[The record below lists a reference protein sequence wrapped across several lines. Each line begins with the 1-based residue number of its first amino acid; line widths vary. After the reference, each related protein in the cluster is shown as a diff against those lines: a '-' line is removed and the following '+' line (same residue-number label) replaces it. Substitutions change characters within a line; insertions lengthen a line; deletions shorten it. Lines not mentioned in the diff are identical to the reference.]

1 MTSHLNTI
9 SFLVSQKGKPVSV
22 KDNFIY
28 KLNKTTNSTK
38 YYRCAEQSCTVT
50 LHTDLNDVL
59 VKVKGDH
66 SHPPEPDEIE
76 IRKFKQNLKQRAIQE
91 TVPIPKI
98 YDEESSRFC
107 LTSLSIAIL
116 PAQREIAGSLNK
128 SRRLQTPVIP
138 DSQTFDI
145 PEVYSKTLKNEPF
158 LCIDK
163 FIRRKTRLLVFTSR
177 EQLTLLFE
185 SSIIFMDGTFSAS
198 PSIFDQVYSL
208 HGIKYQQCF
217 ACAFGLLPDRKK
229 PTYKFL
235 FQELKNLAAE
245 MNLCFN
251 PITIMSDFETGLAEA
266 IHSEGEQNRF
276 NHLMIQM
283 KGGLSS
289 RQKTARTLAIQQR
302 LNTLYLR
309 HEKGD
314 ISDSELFEGLSYV
327 VAKNM

>member
-1 MTSHLNTI
+1 
-9 SFLVSQKGKPVSV
+9 
-22 KDNFIY
+22 
-28 KLNKTTNSTK
+28 
-38 YYRCAEQSCTVT
+38 CAEQSCTVT

-198 PSIFDQVYSL
+198 SSIFDQVYSL

-217 ACAFGLLPDRKK
+217 ACAFGLLSDRKK

-251 PITIMSDFETGLAEA
+251 PITIMSDFETGLA
-266 IHSEGEQNRF
+266 
-276 NHLMIQM
+276 
-283 KGGLSS
+283 
-289 RQKTARTLAIQQR
+289 
-302 LNTLYLR
+302 
-309 HEKGD
+309 
-314 ISDSELFEGLSYV
+314 
-327 VAKNM
+327 